1 MASNPKSTEGV
12 RRRIATEVLC
22 GDGARMLIVG
32 PRAAGDEGAEWLM
45 RYGNVEPIRLTVA
58 ELLAS
63 YDHLC
68 SDEIT
73 MAEATRRLRL
83 MRAKRRDAVNA
94 T

>member
-1 MASNPKSTEGV
+1 V

-58 ELLAS
+58 ELIAS

-73 MAEATRRLRL
+73 MAEAIRRLRL
-83 MRAKRRDAVNA
+83 MRAARKALANG
-94 T
+94 